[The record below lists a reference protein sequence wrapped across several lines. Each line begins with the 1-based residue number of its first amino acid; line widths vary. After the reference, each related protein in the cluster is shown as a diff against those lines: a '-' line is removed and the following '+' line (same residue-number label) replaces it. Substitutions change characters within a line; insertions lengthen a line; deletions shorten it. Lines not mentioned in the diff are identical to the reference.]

1 MSEKVTT
8 KSTKNA
14 IWEAYQDALKQLEA
28 KNALVEDPTA
38 KIQEEARKQTL
49 SDAETIV
56 GMGILN
62 PEITEQYKNLQDAIR
77 IHKKELED
85 IYGIQAKAE
94 SLTAIINAYNVK
106 KAELDEKYK
115 NDVATYEAELK
126 QRKEEGKSDL
136 EELEKSK
143 ETKLQELNDV
153 YAERH
158 AALEKERKREV
169 EEYEYAL
176 KRERQKE
183 NDAWSDK
190 KAEREAAL
198 AEKEYEVTRLQKMLD
213 EKVDYLT
220 ELEIKVAEIPT
231 LVEQAKAEAFEDGR
245 QKAGKE
251 YSFEKRA
258 IEQKNA
264 YELSAAQEKSNR
276 AEEALELERQKNFEL
291 QGKLDAAYAQ
301 MRDLAS
307 ETVKSNGGVRILQ
320 SESSK

>member
-153 YAERH
+153 YVERH

-231 LVEQAKAEAFEDGR
+231 IVEQAKAEAFEDGR

-264 YELSAAQEKSNR
+264 YELSTAQEKSNR